1 MAVDAGSRPQCHP
14 SCRRGYYRLSR
25 CHGRH
30 HRFSTSWPLPLLPSL
45 AGQGGGE
52 KEGGEE
58 ERGGGIEDLQIFKR
72 GELMRGKGYGWLV
85 WCQNPRPIFAVGYVK
100 RLACENLFFIKVCL
114 SPLKPITC
122 ESSFS
127 PSGKKKGV
135 SAKIIFSRGFN

>member
-1 MAVDAGSRPQCHP
+1 MRKREGR
-14 SCRRGYYRLSR
+14 RRG
-25 CHGRH
+25 
-30 HRFSTSWPLPLLPSL
+30 
-45 AGQGGGE
+45 
-52 KEGGEE
+52 
-58 ERGGGIEDLQIFKR
+58 GGGIEDLQIFKR

-135 SAKIIFSRGFN
+135 FAKIIFSRGFN